1 MPDFFLVIIAQV
13 IQSLCISRVSVV
25 QIRKLFKFLAIT
37 VKLRFKFTSLD
48 QLFAVVKLLVLLI
61 PNKDPKN
68 SSNPQYLLKYI
79 ILFYT
84 QGKYVSRA

>member
-48 QLFAVVKLLVLLI
+48 QLFADINQVLLI

-68 SSNPQYLLKYI
+68 SSNPQYLLKYL

-84 QGKYVSRA
+84 QGKYVNRA